1 MSKSLKL
8 FHKCFLH
15 EKEMINEIIKYVG
28 STLLPLF
35 YMTTRSLLKVK
46 YVLLHFLILQF
57 VTIFYALLAFD
68 DKLHSSI

>member
-1 MSKSLKL
+1 MSTSLKL

-35 YMTTRSLLKVK
+35 YRTNMTDYTAYTLFGLTLK
-46 YVLLHFLILQF
+46 LRREL
-57 VTIFYALLAFD
+57 
-68 DKLHSSI
+68 